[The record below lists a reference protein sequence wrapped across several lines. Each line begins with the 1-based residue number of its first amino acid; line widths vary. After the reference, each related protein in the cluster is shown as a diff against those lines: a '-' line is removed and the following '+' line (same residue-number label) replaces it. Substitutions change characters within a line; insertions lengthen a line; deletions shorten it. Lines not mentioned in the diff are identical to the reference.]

1 MQKPGTHSEEM
12 EVNNVK
18 FSLLYFDVVL
28 LCFENKIISMC
39 SENKIIS
46 TVSVNSFAGP
56 LVAYQEPCMRKTRR
70 GSW

>member
-1 MQKPGTHSEEM
+1 M

-18 FSLLYFDVVL
+18 FSLLYFGVVL

-39 SENKIIS
+39 FENEVILN
-46 TVSVNSFAGP
+46 VSVNSFAGL
-56 LVAYQEPCMRKTRR
+56 LVVYQEPCMRKTRR